1 MSYFYRTICMSFD
14 QSKWVWRNGEIIR
27 WEDATTHVSA
37 HALHYGSGVF
47 EGIRCYAT
55 DAGPAI
61 FRLDAHLDRFYASA
75 GVYGL
80 EIPYDRLE
88 LTEAI
93 EELVRVHEFE
103 SCYLRPLCYF
113 GSSSLSV
120 HPAKCPVEVVI
131 LAWPW
136 APYLGAVGLE
146 EGVRVTVSPW
156 KKFHSEMMPTTAKA
170 CGQYLNSI
178 LAVRDAFKRGFDE
191 ALLLNSEGHLAEG
204 SGENL
209 FLVRDRELITNDE
222 RDSIL
227 MGITRDAVI
236 RIASDL
242 GYPVVTRAM
251 TLEDLV
257 GADEAF
263 FTGTAAEVTPIREV
277 DGVTINGGRRGP
289 VTEQIQRVF
298 FSAVAGREER
308 YSECLHPI
316 CVHPQLSVA

>member
-1 MSYFYRTICMSFD
+1 M
-14 QSKWVWRNGEIIR
+14 
-27 WEDATTHVSA
+27 
-37 HALHYGSGVF
+37 
-47 EGIRCYAT
+47 
-55 DAGPAI
+55 
-61 FRLDAHLDRFYASA
+61 
-75 GVYGL
+75 
-80 EIPYDRLE
+80 
-88 LTEAI
+88 TEAI

-120 HPAKCPVEVVI
+120 HPAKCPVEVVV

-209 FLVRDRELITNDE
+209 FIVHDGELITNDE

-236 RIASDL
+236 RIGSDL
-242 GYPVVTRAM
+242 GHRVVTRAM
-251 TLEDLV
+251 TLEDLL

-289 VTEQIQRVF
+289 VTDQIQRVF
-298 FSAVAGREER
+298 FSAVAGREEQ
-308 YSECLHPI
+308 YSEWRHLV
-316 CVHPQLSVA
+316 CVHPRLSVA